1 MSKQWVITID
11 LSATTGSAEL
21 IRLPGTELP
30 RHDKKLLELTVA
42 TRLLGALDK
51 DQYNVSGVRSNPS
64 DPPDVL
70 FALDA
75 QPIGIELTELLP
87 PNRFEK
93 DSVICNFRRS
103 ILDQLSTCEQSR
115 NKAVHVLFVD
125 TYSEKIRTKR
135 REKLVARVAR
145 MLEEFFVQ
153 ADKIPGIFRI
163 FPSPPELSHLIAH
176 VMIQNVDLS
185 KDPRITHPDQPLI
198 VFDAQNT
205 LMFPDE
211 DLPKIVKKTICRKE
225 VICRKAFNDLSIPT
239 WLVLWNIHP
248 ALANVRDEVRR
259 TIRTEVLQGRLP
271 YSKIIHFDLFP
282 GGGISEFLG

>member
-1 MSKQWVITID
+1 MSKQWVITLD
-11 LSATTGSAEL
+11 LSATISSAEL
-21 IRLPGTELP
+21 IWLPGTELP

-42 TRLLGALDK
+42 THLLGALDK
-51 DQYNVSGVRSNPS
+51 DQYNVSGVRSNPI

-75 QPIGIELTELLP
+75 QQIGIELTELLP

-93 DSVICNFRRS
+93 DSVIFDFRRS
-103 ILDQLSTCEQSR
+103 ILDHLSTGEQSR
-115 NKAVHVLFVD
+115 NKAVHVLFAD

-135 REKLVARVAR
+135 CEKLVAR
-145 MLEEFFVQ
+145 MLEGFFAQ
-153 ADKIPGIFRI
+153 ADKIPGIFGI

-176 VMIQNVDLS
+176 VVIQNIDLS

-205 LMFPDE
+205 LIFPDE
-211 DLPKIVKKTICRKE
+211 DLPKIVKKTICRK
-225 VICRKAFNDLSIPT
+225 AFHDLNIPT
-239 WLVLWNIHP
+239 WLVIWNDHP
-248 ALANVRDEVRR
+248 ALAGVRDEVRR
-259 TIRTEVLQGRLP
+259 TIRTEVLQRRLP